1 MTSGPQHPVA
11 QGPADLRPGPPRPAA
26 ALYCALGPTR
36 HVQSWC
42 PRRVWGPTATTAQ
55 PAALPSLSPPP
66 ARCPT
71 PANQPVPLPQPA
83 QDVRPAAGLR
93 SSSLCLCPTLS
104 LCLSPPPRTL
114 KRAPEGAGSPRAAGR
129 VPGSGKAG
137 AQPGGPPAG
146 PALRAPEARPLC
158 GDSSPVSGGKAE
170 PTGTSTWGRMHAQV
184 PSDSSL
190 TLSRGRKAQQ
200 QPRQA
205 AGVWDAREETVKR
218 NVVLADSG
226 GGTRRHVWERFP
238 NGRQKI
244 AGRPLGYAFLGR
256 LCLSAIFICFT
267 TM

>member
-1 MTSGPQHPVA
+1 MGKACLELRDLGQRPHPADVTSGPQHPVA

-36 HVQSWC
+36 RIQSWC
-42 PRRVWGPTATTAQ
+42 PRRVWGPTAATAGA

-104 LCLSPPPRTL
+104 LCLSPPPRTS
-114 KRAPEGAGSPRAAGR
+114 KRAPEGAGSPRAVGHI
-129 VPGSGKAG
+129 PGSGKAG

-146 PALRAPEARPLC
+146 PAPRAPEARPLC

-170 PTGTSTWGRMHAQV
+170 PRGQARGVGCTRRSPPTP
-184 PSDSSL
+184 PS
-190 TLSRGRKAQQ
+190 LSREGGRRSGSRDR
-200 QPRQA
+200 RQVS
-205 AGVWDAREETVKR
+205 GTPEKR
-218 NVVLADSG
+218 
-226 GGTRRHVWERFP
+226 R
-238 NGRQKI
+238 
-244 AGRPLGYAFLGR
+244 
-256 LCLSAIFICFT
+256 
-267 TM
+267 

>member
-1 MTSGPQHPVA
+1 MDSDLGQRPRPADVTSGPQHPVA
-11 QGPADLRPGPPRPAA
+11 QGPADPRPRPPRPAA

-36 HVQSWC
+36 RIQSWC
-42 PRRVWGPTATTAQ
+42 PRRVWGPTAATAQ

-71 PANQPVPLPQPA
+71 PPHQPVPLPQPA

-104 LCLSPPPRTL
+104 LSVCPPPRTS
-114 KRAPEGAGSPRAAGR
+114 KRAPEGAGSPRAAGH

-137 AQPGGPPAG
+137 AQPGGPPVG

-170 PTGTSTWGRMHAQV
+170 PRGQARGVGCTRRSPPTP
-184 PSDSSL
+184 PS
-190 TLSRGRKAQQ
+190 LSRGRKAQR

-205 AGVWDAREETVKR
+205 AGV
-218 NVVLADSG
+218 
-226 GGTRRHVWERFP
+226 
-238 NGRQKI
+238 
-244 AGRPLGYAFLGR
+244 
-256 LCLSAIFICFT
+256 
-267 TM
+267 